1 MESLTPDELYV
12 LSCALDRQRERMF
25 TCHEDYSDAEHYAIG
40 QLIGRLTAE
49 LDRRDA
55 E

>member
-1 MESLTPDELYV
+1 MNSLTPDELYV
-12 LSCALDRQRERMF
+12 LSCALDRQREHMYE
-25 TCHEDYSDAEHYAIG
+25 TGPAWSHAEHYAIG